1 MKLSDMSEFDQ
12 KELIKSFI
20 NRIIL
25 ALNAKIDDNEL
36 QSIFDLTCD
45 WLINKPFREY
55 EFTNIYNE
63 IVCNYKFY
71 LPFCFASIRTAYERI
86 NK

>member
-1 MKLSDMSEFDQ
+1 MKLSDMSEFEQ

-20 NRIIL
+20 NKLIL

-36 QSIFDLTCD
+36 QSIFDLTCN
-45 WLINKPFREY
+45 WLMNEPFKDY
-55 EFTNIYNE
+55 ELTRIYNE
-63 IVCNYKFY
+63 IISDYKKY
-71 LPFCFASIRTAYERI
+71 LPFCFASIRTAYQKI